1 VSKTNAQRLNEAHM
15 GMLSQQ
21 ASARAKQRE
30 WAAEKWGRT
39 VGYLSL
45 LDSKS
50 EQQLYEICARSSA
63 AVKEPEP
70 SHEDSQSG
78 PITASTMSSRR
89 MRLIATMACVASQSI
104 SSHLY
109 DSLTRNLSFA
119 SATAIAIAPAD
130 ERPSAQE
137 LAVGNSTAKCSAA
150 QAALVRSRE
159 GGRARLGKS
168 QPSSRKG
175 GLNRPGHW

>member
-1 VSKTNAQRLNEAHM
+1 
-15 GMLSQQ
+15 
-21 ASARAKQRE
+21 
-30 WAAEKWGRT
+30 
-39 VGYLSL
+39 
-45 LDSKS
+45 
-50 EQQLYEICARSSA
+50 
-63 AVKEPEP
+63 
-70 SHEDSQSG
+70 
-78 PITASTMSSRR
+78 
-89 MRLIATMACVASQSI
+89 MACVASQSI
-104 SSHLY
+104 SSHWY

-137 LAVGNSTAKCSAA
+137 LLVGNSTAKCSAA
-150 QAALVRSRE
+150 QAALVREHVRSRE

>member
-1 VSKTNAQRLNEAHM
+1 
-15 GMLSQQ
+15 
-21 ASARAKQRE
+21 
-30 WAAEKWGRT
+30 
-39 VGYLSL
+39 
-45 LDSKS
+45 
-50 EQQLYEICARSSA
+50 
-63 AVKEPEP
+63 
-70 SHEDSQSG
+70 
-78 PITASTMSSRR
+78 
-89 MRLIATMACVASQSI
+89 MACVASQSI
-104 SSHLY
+104 SSHWY

-175 GLNRPGHW
+175 GLNPPGH